1 MDNGT
6 SDTIVNPRVYKRIP
20 EDVQPQLFQASQWV
34 KGARGEPIKIWGQ
47 APFDLQL
54 GPVSLQRVLMVAEIE
69 EEILLGDDI
78 LRRDPE
84 GPMDILNTEKVMVFK
99 GLRIPLHMV
108 GEAEVKNQGSGC
120 EHTGPT
126 QDDRTDC

>member
-1 MDNGT
+1 M
-6 SDTIVNPRVYKRIP
+6 
-20 EDVQPQLFQASQWV
+20 
-34 KGARGEPIKIWGQ
+34 KGAGGEPIKIWGW

-69 EEILLGDDI
+69 DQILLGDDI

-99 GLRIPLHMV
+99 GLQIPLHTV
-108 GEAEVKNQGSGC
+108 GEQKQKIKLLAVNMLVLPGMTEQIVDGYLDWSEEDEGAE
-120 EHTGPT
+120 
-126 QDDRTDC
+126 